1 MKTMMEFLKK
11 EWMEQVRNSK
21 VLILVILFV
30 LFGIMNPAIAKL
42 TPWMMEMLS
51 DSLAEAGM
59 MVVEVESDAM
69 TSWIQFIKN
78 IPMGLIAF
86 VLIESNLFTREYE
99 TGTLILTLTKGL
111 ERYKVV
117 LSKTIILLFL
127 WTACYFL
134 CYGITYAYNA
144 YYWDNSIAKN
154 LFFTAICW
162 WLLGVWVVILMVFFS
177 TIAKNNT
184 TVLMGTGGVFLGS
197 YLIGLIPKAA
207 EYMPTML
214 MNSNSLLMGVVKVED
229 YQKSLF
235 ITIVL
240 CIVLIICSIPI
251 MNKRKL

>member
-117 LSKTIILLFL
+117 LSKTIILLFF
-127 WTACYFL
+127 TIIAPTGTSSFFKAFFA
-134 CYGITYAYNA
+134 IKIAS
-144 YYWDNSIAKN
+144 SIK
-154 LFFTAICW
+154 F
-162 WLLGVWVVILMVFFS
+162 
-177 TIAKNNT
+177 
-184 TVLMGTGGVFLGS
+184 
-197 YLIGLIPKAA
+197 
-207 EYMPTML
+207 
-214 MNSNSLLMGVVKVED
+214 
-229 YQKSLF
+229 
-235 ITIVL
+235 
-240 CIVLIICSIPI
+240 LIICDNPYY
-251 MNKRKL
+251 LLL